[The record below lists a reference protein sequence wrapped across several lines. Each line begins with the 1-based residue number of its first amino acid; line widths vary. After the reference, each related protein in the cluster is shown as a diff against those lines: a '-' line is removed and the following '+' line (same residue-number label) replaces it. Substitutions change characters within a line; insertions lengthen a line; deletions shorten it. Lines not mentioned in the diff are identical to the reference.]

1 MLTLLTKIRKQ
12 LLWIWVGFSI
22 PVFILVFIQTIAG
35 KYVEI
40 ETTPW
45 LWLGV
50 NLLPG
55 FILLMVGAIR
65 NKKAGKFVQTFIYR
79 IILLSTI
86 AYLLLVLTTLFSMTA
101 GSAEQSLA
109 SYFQQS
115 YKWLL
120 PFQALLMI
128 IFALLFFRKEA
139 MFRPNEQMI
148 KGYLSKEIERASTKN
163 NLLQQQGYELLVA
176 SNYTDLFKT
185 LREQLKEETVQTE
198 LLMLETQ
205 YNDWQKKTTLGL
217 VDNKEAQLTINRI
230 TMALIQL
237 IGTM

>member
-1 MLTLLTKIRKQ
+1 
-12 LLWIWVGFSI
+12 
-22 PVFILVFIQTIAG
+22 
-35 KYVEI
+35 
-40 ETTPW
+40 
-45 LWLGV
+45 
-50 NLLPG
+50 
-55 FILLMVGAIR
+55 
-65 NKKAGKFVQTFIYR
+65 
-79 IILLSTI
+79 
-86 AYLLLVLTTLFSMTA
+86 MTA